1 MISTINYIRKYFF
14 PPTSYY
20 TNMFSDLR
28 NKSAISSCIFGISKI
43 STSHMAILLLPKK
56 IDYEDMGIE
65 DEYGILIE
73 YGDYSPDMCDDE
85 QKKVLEGLVI
95 YRYRH
100 NGGLRYYLK
109 KYGEFV
115 NEFGNFI
122 DLNIKPENKILFIHF
137 IDKIAKIEDNKW
149 IKQKYSY
156 NFSHTF
162 IIESLKVLQPY
173 FSRMNIYT
181 VDPNLSKKKNP
192 RETLSFLPQNLVDEL
207 MKYYKTF

>member
-1 MISTINYIRKYFF
+1 
-14 PPTSYY
+14 
-20 TNMFSDLR
+20 MFSDLR

-43 STSHMAILLLPKK
+43 NTSHMAFLLLPKK

-85 QKKVLEGLVI
+85 RKKVLEGLVI
-95 YRYRH
+95 YRYRY

-122 DLNIKPENKILFIHF
+122 DLSIKPENKILFIHF

-156 NFSHTF
+156 DFSHTF
-162 IIESLKVLQPY
+162 IIESLKALQPY

-181 VDPNLSKKKNP
+181 VDPILSNKKNA
-192 RETLSFLPQNLVDEL
+192 RAALGFLPQNLVDEL